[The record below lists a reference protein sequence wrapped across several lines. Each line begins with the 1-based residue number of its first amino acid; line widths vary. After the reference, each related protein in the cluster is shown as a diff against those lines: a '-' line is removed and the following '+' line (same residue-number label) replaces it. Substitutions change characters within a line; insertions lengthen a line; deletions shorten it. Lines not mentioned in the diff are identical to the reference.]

1 MDAVVVSGEQ
11 PGPGLWKVSRGDH
24 VLYVLGTLAP
34 LPKGMS
40 WKAKEVV
47 EVIATAQ
54 EVLGAPQVGI
64 KADVGFFGQLALL
77 PSLIGV
83 RRNPDDKTLKD
94 VVPAELYARW
104 SVLKGKYIGR
114 SSKVEGWRPIFAA
127 LDLYKAAIDK
137 AGLTDSGAVQKTVRD
152 AAKHAGVK
160 LTPTRIELVIGEPKA
175 ALKEFKSGALDD
187 LDCFRKT
194 LDRIDTDLAA
204 MTARANAWATGDLD
218 ALRKLPYTDQFSVC
232 EVAITES
239 SLARTRGVSDIE
251 ARVEQA
257 WLDAATRALTGNRV
271 TFALLPIARLL
282 KSDGYLSRLQVRGY
296 VVEAP
301 DTAPEP
307 GDVARGT
314 PLP

>member
-1 MDAVVVSGEQ
+1 
-11 PGPGLWKVSRGDH
+11 
-24 VLYVLGTLAP
+24 
-34 LPKGMS
+34 MS

-64 KADVGFFGQLALL
+64 KADVGFFGQIALL

-83 RRNPDDKTLKD
+83 RRNPDDRMLKD
-94 VVPAELYARW
+94 VVPADLYARW
-104 SVLKGKYIGR
+104 SVLKEKYIGR
-114 SSKVEGWRPIFAA
+114 SGKVEGWRPIFAA

-137 AGLTDSGAVQKTVRD
+137 AGLTDSGIVQKTVKE

-160 LTPTRIELVIGEPKA
+160 LTPTRIELVIEEPRA
-175 ALKEFKSGALDD
+175 ALKEFKNGSLDD

-218 ALRKLPYTDQFSVC
+218 ALRNLPYTDQFAAC
-232 EVAITES
+232 EAAITES

-257 WLDAATRALTGNRV
+257 WVDAATRALASNRV
-271 TFALLPIARLL
+271 TFAILPIARLL
-282 KSDGYLSRLQVRGY
+282 KGDGYLSRLQAQGCR
-296 VVEAP
+296 VEAP
-301 DTAPEP
+301 DAVP
-307 GDVARGT
+307 GDGGQEVIPR
-314 PLP
+314 